1 MSIEDIESAEGVEVE
16 AEAPAVEVDSASV
29 TDDAPVAEVASDDST
44 DTADSSLVA
53 ETEDEDIATETAASV
68 SYPSADEF
76 GWDDWDGTH
85 EALPEML
92 HPWASKF
99 GEYYQTKISSITEDL
114 GETRKIYEA
123 IMKGEEDPRIAELQ
137 TASTEWGDK
146 FSSLEGRHEALQRE
160 YEDYQKVVD
169 QAIEEEATMYVESF
183 KQAHADLFDDDK
195 LADVFAGL
203 LENGWTLEQAAVAAR
218 LPKNVLAVAEQAKAD
233 GEPEAYA
240 LKLAEGAKSQPAKP
254 RKGAEITSGATTP
267 ARTPEQA
274 SLAPTSSAMSLK
286 DYRSQV
292 ARNALKKHRS

>member
-169 QAIEEEATMYVESF
+169 
-183 KQAHADLFDDDK
+183 
-195 LADVFAGL
+195 
-203 LENGWTLEQAAVAAR
+203 
-218 LPKNVLAVAEQAKAD
+218 
-233 GEPEAYA
+233 
-240 LKLAEGAKSQPAKP
+240 
-254 RKGAEITSGATTP
+254 
-267 ARTPEQA
+267 
-274 SLAPTSSAMSLK
+274 
-286 DYRSQV
+286 
-292 ARNALKKHRS
+292 